1 MDLKGL
7 KLSTAARLNLS
18 PISFRLVES
27 RDALV
32 EENIGLARAVAA
44 KFVKKGRVEDSEFYS
59 VACLELI
66 RAAEA
71 FDSSRSA
78 FSTWATKMM
87 TNRILSE
94 IRKAKCRQVAFLDD
108 ARDVSEEQKEELPLQ
123 MVDSIRKDES
133 YRILTRHYVDGESLA
148 EIGRSLG
155 ISREGARKR
164 LAKAISLA
172 REKYKSIV
180 KEYAE

>member
-1 MDLKGL
+1 MYLKGL
-7 KLSTAARLNLS
+7 KLSAAARLNLNS
-18 PISFRLVES
+18 ISFRLVES
-27 RDALV
+27 RDTLV

-59 VACLELI
+59 VACLELV
-66 RAAEA
+66 RAAET
-71 FDSSRSA
+71 FDSSKSA

-87 TNRILSE
+87 TNGILSE
-94 IRKAKCRQVAFLDD
+94 IRKSKCRKAVSLDD
-108 ARDVSEEQKEELPLQ
+108 LRDVSRDQKEELPLQ
-123 MVDSIRKDES
+123 IVDSMCKDES
-133 YRILTRHYVDGESLA
+133 CRILTRHYVDGESLA

-172 REKYKSIV
+172 RENYKSIV